1 MSGGRRK
8 RGGKAGGQAQSF
20 AGIPRAVMDH
30 PDYQRLTGNA
40 AKLLLELAR
49 QYRGSNNGDL
59 CVAWEVVRK
68 RGFRSKATVQRARDE
83 LLDANLIR
91 CTRQGRFLNP
101 GGVCAL
107 YALVWVPVDECPKV
121 SLDIGPTTR
130 PLRIFSTLKVCDLPG
145 PESGHGSTSKVGRQD
160 AA

>member
-8 RGGKAGGQAQSF
+8 RGGKAGGQGYSY

-30 PDYQRLTGNA
+30 PDYQGLTGTA

-49 QYRGSNNGDL
+49 QFRGSNNGDL
-59 CVAWEVVRK
+59 TVAWEVVRK

-83 LLDANLIR
+83 LLGADLIR

-107 YALVWVPVDECPKV
+107 YALAWLPVHECPKAR
-121 SLDIGPTTR
+121 LEHAPTTK
-130 PLRIFSTLKVCDLPG
+130 PLRIFSTLKACDLPG
-145 PESGHGSTSKVGRQD
+145 PETGHGSPSKLGRQD